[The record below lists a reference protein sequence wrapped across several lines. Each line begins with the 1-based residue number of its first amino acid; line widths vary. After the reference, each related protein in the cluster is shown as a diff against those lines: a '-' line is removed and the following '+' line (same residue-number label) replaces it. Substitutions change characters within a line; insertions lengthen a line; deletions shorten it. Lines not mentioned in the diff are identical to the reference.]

1 MKAENTEL
9 RADVKFLMDQ
19 NSVLMDNIASKST
32 EFEQKEILDAS
43 FLRKNSQQSIIPEVS
58 TLMANFNELFKLTR
72 DKSDDVKGIGKNNVD
87 SIISS

>member
-32 EFEQKEILDAS
+32 EFEQDKILDAS